1 MENVKG
7 LQSDPEKRKKA
18 LKSTTCSDV
27 IQLAIH
33 IAMVVV
39 GVQYK
44 DECTFDVPL
53 YLMLGGGI
61 CLVFTILRLI
71 AVLTPSECDDKF
83 VIFISPLAAIAVF
96 CVTIWGSVVVFGHAG
111 VVVYEKY
118 HPAYHQPAYNDGGVN
133 FPGLTCECEAPRNL
147 QPTINRYI
155 PCAANSISGGKH
167 CIVKRPSG
175 CRDLQDS
182 ITHPGEKYSYE
193 ACNSVHNNDQRLKE
207 PNDYYCAYTPYKFA
221 FVLLIL
227 QWIALP
233 IMICCFCMIMSGAL
247 VAACCACCCG
257 DASSSSTTYTATA
270 TSDPSAATA

>member
-7 LQSDPEKRKKA
+7 IQDDPDKRKKA

-44 DECTFDVPL
+44 EECNFDVPL

-61 CLVFTILRLI
+61 CLVFTILRII

-83 VIFISPLAAIAVF
+83 VLFISPLAAIAVF
-96 CVTIWGSVVVFGHAG
+96 CVTLWGSIVVFGHAG

-118 HPAYHQPAYNDGGVN
+118 QPAYHQPAYNDGGVN
-133 FPGLTCECEAPRNL
+133 FPGVKCECEDRRNI
-147 QPTINRYI
+147 QSTGNPYI
-155 PCAANSISGGKH
+155 PCDVNAITGIH
-167 CIVKRPSG
+167 CIVKQPSN

-182 ITHPGEKYSYE
+182 LFHPGRKVSFD
-193 ACNSVHNNDQRLKE
+193 ACSSGHRNHKKVEESK
-207 PNDYYCAYTPYKFA
+207 YYCAYTPYKFA

-233 IMICCFCMIMSGAL
+233 LMICCFCMIMSGAC
-247 VAACCACCCG
+247 VAACCASCFG
-257 DASSSSTTYTATA
+257 GASGSSTTYTATA
-270 TSDPSAATA
+270 TSDQSESTA